1 MYKQPQ
7 QPPTACP
14 EPQGVADPLSTSTI
28 ATPATQI
35 AVIISCQ
42 MNAVKVQIFGQ
53 IYTIRGELDERYV
66 QKLAAYVDQKMSA
79 IADATATIDTQK
91 VAVLAALALADEL
104 HTSRKDRTE
113 EEELLREQAER
124 CLTLVERALKQ
135 TA

>member
-1 MYKQPQ
+1 MVSSRAKPRDLLFFLPSQGAPDLQ
-7 QPPTACP
+7 GASSPTTCDNLLP
-14 EPQGVADPLSTSTI
+14 
-28 ATPATQI
+28 
-35 AVIISCQ
+35 

-66 QKLAAYVDQKMSA
+66 QKLAAYVDEKMSA
-79 IADATATIDTQK
+79 IADVTATIDTQK
-91 VAVLAALALADEL
+91 VAVLAALPIADEL